1 MKILKIEG
9 IFSHNWYYN
18 FFQTDFPDQKKKLP
32 PTFFPIFA
40 HFYGYGALKYMYTH
54 MCTDIYMLNCDS
66 IKYII
71 F

>member
-1 MKILKIEG
+1 MIG
-9 IFSHNWYYN
+9 TTTFFRQIFL
-18 FFQTDFPDQKKKLP
+18 TKKKLP